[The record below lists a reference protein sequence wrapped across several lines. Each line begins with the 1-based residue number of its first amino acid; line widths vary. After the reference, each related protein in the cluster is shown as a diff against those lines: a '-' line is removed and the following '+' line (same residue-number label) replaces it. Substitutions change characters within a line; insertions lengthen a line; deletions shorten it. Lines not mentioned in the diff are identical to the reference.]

1 MILTI
6 LKEDKYKFWI
16 ILLVKFIY
24 SEKATKVCE
33 ILHTVKSK
41 GKISQNFVAF
51 SEYMNFTENSSFE
64 LLRILSNCLRT
75 KKYMHEGFSEQ
86 VGVCLPVGPLVYGQ
100 KIGFLATILIFV
112 ILPR

>member
-1 MILTI
+1 M
-6 LKEDKYKFWI
+6 
-16 ILLVKFIY
+16 LVKFIY

-86 VGVCLPVGPLVYGQ
+86 VGVCLPVGPLNSL
-100 KIGFLATILIFV
+100 LAKNWIFSYHSHLCD
-112 ILPR
+112 IT